1 MSQAVCL
8 IINLITHIHD
18 ILIHS
23 EVKNYKMT
31 TYDFKPPKV
40 LGFELS

>member
-8 IINLITHIHD
+8 IINRG
-18 ILIHS
+18 
-23 EVKNYKMT
+23 ENYKMT

>member
-8 IINLITHIHD
+8 ITGINLITHIHD

-31 TYDFKPPKV
+31 TYDFKPR
-40 LGFELS
+40 